1 MKRSNL
7 KKNIANKSDKTEDK
21 KRYQMRIQL
30 NVVTKLNQKLKKA
43 YFQEKRPKGKDD
55 LTLLTRVFVTM
66 KKFFG

>member
-55 LTLLTRVFVTM
+55 LTILTRVFVTM
-66 KKFFG
+66 KKFSG

>member
-55 LTLLTRVFVTM
+55 LTLLTRVFETM
-66 KKFFG
+66 KKFSG

>member
-43 YFQEKRPKGKDD
+43 
-55 LTLLTRVFVTM
+55 
-66 KKFFG
+66 

>member
-66 KKFFG
+66 KKFSG